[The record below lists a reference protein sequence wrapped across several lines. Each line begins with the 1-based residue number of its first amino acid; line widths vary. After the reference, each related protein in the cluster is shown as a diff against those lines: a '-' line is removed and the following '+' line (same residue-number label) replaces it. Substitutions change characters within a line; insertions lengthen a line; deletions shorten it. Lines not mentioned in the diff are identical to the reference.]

1 MRKMTGKKI
10 TKIIALALS
19 AFMALSAPMTAYAV
33 EPDAAIP
40 AVVRE
45 TSEDTM
51 APSEAAAI
59 IDVAEDMIGAEADEK
74 AGTDATGCIG
84 SIEDAKD
91 AFAGDKMAAGVV
103 ADLQEGE
110 DLLEKAEGELDSAL
124 TALKDSDVQ
133 TLDGVIKNLDEA
145 DKQIGIFYV
154 DGSES
159 YDNAGKA
166 IDNAKVANTSDDEAA
181 ARAAK
186 TNAESEL
193 KVAETDLISA
203 DAACDL
209 ADKAVKAADK
219 ALTEKQDELERAIIK
234 VGQINKDIE
243 NGVLDAKEAEAA
255 VRSAQA
261 KADELDERVTALS
274 DNKAALEDLSRRYY
288 NFMVHFYRDGAINS
302 AVYETELDENGRHKL
317 DIEASAAKAAENGK
331 DEDPSAKL
339 GSNSNTLVA
348 GRDLLGEIVNLKLLS
363 EGATNI
369 RIGYA
374 SDETKTVKQAATDTT
389 LGESVDKKHNE
400 RVTIDG
406 TEDMYFNY
414 QSKDSG
420 RCHYIMVSYVKPGET
435 EPTVE
440 RYNYIFKASKY
451 GDETDLQN
459 GPIYVAKIEKNENGQ
474 WTATRD
480 ADSCNFDDYSK
491 LQQALVA
498 VGELQTTLDDYKA
511 AQDKVAA
518 ALKDVE
524 DLNKKLEELKK
535 VDGDIATLT
544 KRLEDAKKDLAQA
557 TQDKAVLEAKVE
569 EARKAVAAIDLSRFA
584 TTTSSDDDDDDDT
597 TTTDTTP
604 VAGQP
609 AAGQPAAPAQ
619 GQEQAQQPAVQQPV
633 DDNQTVIEDDDT
645 AKAATPEVK
654 DDNSG
659 NDEQTFIEDEDS
671 AKAATIPAEES
682 VQKSIS
688 LWWIL
693 LLILLIL
700 IICYI
705 IYRYN
710 ENKKEAK
717 VTK

>member
-33 EPDAAIP
+33 EPDATIP
-40 AVVRE
+40 AVIRE

-59 IDVAEDMIGAEADEK
+59 IDVAEDMIGAKADEK
-74 AGTDATGCIG
+74 AETDATGCIG

-154 DGSES
+154 DGGES

-166 IDNAKVANTSDDEAA
+166 IDNAKVANSSDDEAA

-219 ALTEKQDELERAIIK
+219 SLTEKQDELERAIIK

-288 NFMVHFYRDGAINS
+288 NFMVHYYRDGAINS
-302 AVYETELDENGRHKL
+302 AVYETGLDENGRHKL
-317 DIEASAAKAAENGK
+317 DIEASAAKAVENGK
-331 DEDPSAKL
+331 DENPSFHQE
-339 GSNSNTLVA
+339 SNTLVA

-369 RIGYA
+369 RIGYE
-374 SDETKTVKQAATDTT
+374 SDETKDVKQAATNTHVED
-389 LGESVDKKHNE
+389 SPDNKHNE
-400 RVTIDG
+400 RVKIDA
-406 TEDMYFNY
+406 TEDIYFNY
-414 QSKDSG
+414 QKQDSG

-459 GPIYVAKIEKNENGQ
+459 GPIYVAKIEKNENGK

-498 VGELQTTLDDYKA
+498 VGELQTTLDNYKV

-544 KRLEDAKKDLAQA
+544 QRLEDAKKTLAQA

-569 EARKAVAAIDLSRFA
+569 EARKAVASIDLSRFA
-584 TTTSSDDDDDDDT
+584 TTTSSDDDDDT

-619 GQEQAQQPAVQQPV
+619 GQGQAQQPAVQQPV
-633 DDNQTVIEDDDT
+633 DDNQTVIEDNDT

-654 DDNSG
+654 DD
-659 NDEQTFIEDEDS
+659 IHR
-671 AKAATIPAEES
+671 
-682 VQKSIS
+682 
-688 LWWIL
+688 
-693 LLILLIL
+693 
-700 IICYI
+700 C
-705 IYRYN
+705 
-710 ENKKEAK
+710 
-717 VTK
+717 